1 VPAELTVSRKENSQK
16 KKSAVT
22 HGKINFLN
30 IGGTR
35 VSVHAEDLVRVFW
48 SI

>member
-1 VPAELTVSRKENSQK
+1 VPAELTVNRKENSEK
-16 KKSAVT
+16 KKAVT

-30 IGGTR
+30 VGGTR
-35 VSVHAEDLVRVFW
+35 VSGHAKDLVRVFW